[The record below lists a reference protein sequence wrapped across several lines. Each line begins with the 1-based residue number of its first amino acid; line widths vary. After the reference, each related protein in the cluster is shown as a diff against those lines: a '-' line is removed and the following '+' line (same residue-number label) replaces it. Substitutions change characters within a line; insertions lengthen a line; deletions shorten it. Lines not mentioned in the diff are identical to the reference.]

1 MVQSKTTSPKNV
13 LHELGYKIFLDRYAQ
28 KDMTRA
34 TLAVGDTVIVVVD
47 AKTGQREIGKV
58 TALDLPK
65 VQVQLLDGETV
76 ERDVEHVDKPLET
89 DPGQMMDRVAAGIA
103 SVESTPEL
111 QKLWTERFR
120 WLLDD
125 WKFVP
130 AGRILAAA
138 GTDQELTY
146 YNCMPPDQE
155 LLTADGYKPI
165 GDVKVGDLVVTHRSR
180 LRPVLHKFER
190 ETDEPLY
197 IIRPKKIGF
206 DDLRVTGD
214 HKIYIIR
221 SEWVNKHKSRD
232 GLRLKQEPDW
242 IPAKDIRPGDYVAVG
257 FSEASVFEP
266 VYASPRREV
275 YPAAFAPSAHPAQ
288 LSGAA
293 VPVIEKSPD
302 ELVEYDGLQWSP
314 VDEIAVEDYSGVV
327 MDIEVAEDHS
337 FISAGVVVSNCYVIP
352 SPRDS
357 RGGIIE
363 TLRQMTEIMSRGG
376 GVGINVSSLRPR
388 HAYVKGVNGR
398 SSGAVSWGGLYS
410 FVTGLIEQGG
420 CFGPQ
425 ERIATHLGLIPA
437 RELADRIE
445 AGETL
450 FAHTHRGL
458 RRITARFRNGVK
470 PLYELKTARGYTVR
484 ITEDHK
490 VAVLMDGQIT
500 TMPLKYLQ
508 PGDEI
513 LLLLGEGMQGDYVR
527 LSPVQYERS
536 VFSTT
541 LNENVRLPETLDEDL
556 AYLVGYMY
564 GDGYVHSGKKVNW
577 HAPKAIKMAT
587 ADAYPEIRRRIIETT
602 QRVFG
607 ITPTVDDRE
616 EASANV
622 SLYSRL
628 VVEWLAQNDLL
639 KAKADLIRVP
649 EAIFRS
655 PSPVQAAFI
664 AGYFD
669 ADGCNRGRKGGYG
682 MDSIS
687 RAMLEDVQKLLALN
701 GIVSR
706 IIATDRSAQGWRTI
720 YRLTVT
726 GSEFKKRFAAFVPG
740 EKVSAENNGT
750 REMYN
755 TYPAGVWSALN
766 ARAKYRQRI
775 YDGVSERISY
785 GQMTHIRQRLEA
797 DGQSATVEQVD
808 DLLRTLPDTIVS
820 ITPVGESDTYDFEV
834 EDVHLLSGNGVY
846 TSNSRRGALMLILD
860 DWHPDVFDFIN
871 SKRKAGQITN
881 ANISVGVSDKLM
893 EAVKADGDWTLM
905 FPDTSEPGY
914 DEEWDGSLEKWM
926 AAGRKVIHYR
936 TVKARA
942 VWDAIIESAWAS
954 AEPGV
959 FFRERYNKMSNSWYF
974 APIISTNPCVTGDTP
989 VATET
994 GYVKARDLQP
1004 GVKIRTPGGLKPIA
1018 KVYNNGM
1025 QRIYRVDFSDG
1036 GELECTAD
1044 HKLKVVRG
1052 KKYEWVATSELR
1064 EGDKVLVSPNEAFGS
1079 RRRLPE
1085 EAVNYI
1091 RKRQLKTPDYYDR
1104 TTGFLVGVVIGD
1116 GTLRQLP
1123 SGNSYANQCKVA
1135 FGINEAEWM
1144 ERFQGLLAGIGIH
1157 THVAR
1162 SSKNIALP
1170 NGAVALHQSV
1180 RLECYKLA
1188 TLMIKIG
1195 MTPNVKAPQK
1205 VIPQHFMT
1213 LDRDFLAG
1221 VLDGLFSTDGNVL
1234 MKQDN
1239 PMLRFST
1246 SSHELARQVR
1256 LLLLQFGIHGRI
1268 YATKREETLEY
1279 DRRSMY
1285 GTGTKY
1291 DVVVMNEGIPR
1302 FYSQI
1307 GLSHP
1312 QKAARL
1318 KEIAENWHY
1327 LGGTW
1332 TAAVVSVQDTK
1343 REEEVFDVYEPD
1355 TLTWITNG
1363 YVSLD
1368 CGEQG
1373 LPSFGVCNLGAIN
1386 LARFYDEEKHDVKWD
1401 ELEQTARFAT
1411 RFLDNVIDNTPY
1423 FFEPNRQQQMS
1434 ERRVGLNNMGL
1445 AELLIRLGIRYGSD
1459 ESVQFI
1465 DKLYGFLARVVYETS
1480 TELAQE
1486 KGAFPKFDAKK
1497 FLQSG
1502 FMKSMPRDIRDKVKK
1517 RGIRNVTLLT
1527 QAPTGC
1533 VAPDTLVST
1542 AAGLRPIIELG
1553 DADGEQWQII
1563 TQDVHTDEGLR
1574 KTSHFYINGYA
1585 PVKTMTTRRGFSL
1598 TATHNHRI
1606 RIIDADGN
1614 YVWRRMDELV
1624 VGDRVVLKKNTLGD
1638 GETVRLASVEQGN
1651 RALSDLPPVLTPEL
1665 AELLGLYMGDG
1676 YTKRRGGLHIV
1687 VCKRDPDLLTHV
1699 QSLMKKVWGEDRQVS
1714 IEDRQGCW
1722 VANLTGYYIPRFFEA
1737 NGFSKPQGNH
1747 GEGAEGAFIPSK
1759 ILQAGK
1765 TYVAA
1770 FLRGLFEADGGVHRG
1785 TISLVST
1792 SKRLLNQ
1799 VQVALLG
1806 LGIVATIREIPRSTG
1821 SLGQRAKYELRIL
1834 NRREGEKFAREIG
1847 FISQRK
1853 RDLAA
1858 NLGNIA
1864 DRGDSIAVPALCE
1877 EFYAKSKGLKNEVRQ
1892 QIIGL
1897 VSNGA
1902 LSQQFVKQTMT
1913 AYPTLQETRLG
1924 QLVAKDIFIDDVAAV
1939 EDGACL
1945 TYDLSVPDNQTYIA
1959 NGFVSHNT
1967 TGTMVNTST
1976 GIEPFFSWVYY
1987 RKSRL
1992 GLHEEQ
1998 VPLVKE
2004 WFEAH
2009 PDETDLP
2016 DYFVTAMDLTPEEH
2030 VKVQGAIQ
2038 RWVDSSISKC
2048 VVGDTLVLTD
2058 EGLQPIEDLS
2068 ELREPDTF
2076 ADLDVTVRTSG
2087 GHSRATAFYYNG
2099 MRPTLRL
2106 SLAYGFEIEGT
2117 YNHPIRVLDADGTSV
2132 FKPLSALH
2140 IGDIVPL
2147 YMGQRQFGR
2156 PGKPLPA
2163 YQGRW
2168 NVTNTKPIHIPAQMS
2183 EELAYLLGC
2192 ITSEGTIGRNGVGF
2206 VNSDRQIV
2214 ERVAGLF
2221 ESLFNI
2227 KCRIERD
2234 NRRDSLYYV
2243 RANSRALRSWLVDEL
2258 GMLPGAKNKTI
2269 PSCILGASAGEIGH
2283 FLRGLFLD
2291 AYMTLDGKMFGIGL
2305 ASRKLL
2311 KQLQVLLLN
2320 FGIVAR
2326 MHKAGANA
2334 WSVTVAGSDLGRL
2347 AAITAFDEVWK
2358 NERIARRD
2366 DGRQMKARSYST
2378 LLPEQV
2384 SGELHQAVQKNERS
2398 LRSLYPDRA
2407 GDYQRVRVALMRS
2420 TKIRRQD
2427 AYEVYQAFEDTSSD
2441 YLKQFFAHDKEGCI
2455 YLEVKAIQSGFAEVF
2470 DITVP
2475 DGHEFIANGICNHN
2489 TANLPNNYT
2498 IEQTRALYEYMYE
2511 LGCKGGTV
2519 YRDGSRDEQVL
2530 MLKEETTKQG
2540 DKKADE
2546 ARPVEQVATPHRV
2559 YPRPRQLAGVTVS
2572 RKTPFGTAFITMNSD
2587 EHGNPFEVFITV
2599 GKAGSDL
2606 QADAEGLGRMIS
2618 LQLRTTAPQNRKE
2631 MLKLVIDQLQGIGG
2645 SRSVGMGPSRVMSLP
2660 DAVAGAL
2667 MEHYFPQSPAQQLNL
2682 PLINGSPAVGEP
2694 KPEPDPHSNG
2704 IPAHGII
2711 SGADICPDCGLA
2723 TLVRAEGCEKCLS
2736 CGYSRC

>member
-111 QKLWTERFR
+111 QKLWAERFR

-242 IPAKDIRPGDYVAVG
+242 IPAKDIKPGDYVAVG
-257 FSEASVFEP
+257 FSEASAFEP
-266 VYASPRREV
+266 VYASPRREA
-275 YPAAFAPSAHPAQ
+275 YPITAAPAAYPVQ

-293 VPVIEKSPD
+293 VPVIEESPD
-302 ELVEYDGLQWSP
+302 DLVEYDGLQWSP

-425 ERIATHLGLIPA
+425 ERIATNLGLIPA
-437 RELADRIE
+437 RELADHIE

-513 LLLLGEGMQGDYVR
+513 LLLLGEGVQADYVR
-527 LSPVQYERS
+527 LSPVQYKRS
-536 VFSTT
+536 VMSTT

-564 GDGYVHSGKKVNW
+564 GDGDVHSGKKVNW
-577 HAPKAIKMAT
+577 RAPKAIRMAT

-682 MDSIS
+682 IDSIS
-687 RAMLEDVQKLLALN
+687 RAMLEDVQQLLALN

-726 GSEFKKRFAAFVPG
+726 GGEFKKRFAAFVPG
-740 EKVSAENNGT
+740 EKVAAENNGT

-797 DGQSATVEQVD
+797 GGQAAAVEQVD

-820 ITPVGESDTYDFEV
+820 ITPMGESDTYDFEV

-914 DEEWDGSLEKWM
+914 DEEWDGSLEKWI
-926 AAGRKVIHYR
+926 AAGHKVIHYR

-959 FFRERYNKMSNSWYF
+959 WFRERSNKLSNSYYF
-974 APIISTNPCVTGDTP
+974 NPLIATNPC
-989 VATET
+989 
-994 GYVKARDLQP
+994 
-1004 GVKIRTPGGLKPIA
+1004 
-1018 KVYNNGM
+1018 
-1025 QRIYRVDFSDG
+1025 
-1036 GELECTAD
+1036 GE
-1044 HKLKVVRG
+1044 
-1052 KKYEWVATSELR
+1052 
-1064 EGDKVLVSPNEAFGS
+1064 
-1079 RRRLPE
+1079 
-1085 EAVNYI
+1085 
-1091 RKRQLKTPDYYDR
+1091 
-1104 TTGFLVGVVIGD
+1104 
-1116 GTLRQLP
+1116 
-1123 SGNSYANQCKVA
+1123 
-1135 FGINEAEWM
+1135 
-1144 ERFQGLLAGIGIH
+1144 
-1157 THVAR
+1157 
-1162 SSKNIALP
+1162 
-1170 NGAVALHQSV
+1170 QS
-1180 RLECYKLA
+1180 
-1188 TLMIKIG
+1188 
-1195 MTPNVKAPQK
+1195 
-1205 VIPQHFMT
+1205 
-1213 LDRDFLAG
+1213 
-1221 VLDGLFSTDGNVL
+1221 
-1234 MKQDN
+1234 
-1239 PMLRFST
+1239 
-1246 SSHELARQVR
+1246 
-1256 LLLLQFGIHGRI
+1256 
-1268 YATKREETLEY
+1268 
-1279 DRRSMY
+1279 
-1285 GTGTKY
+1285 
-1291 DVVVMNEGIPR
+1291 
-1302 FYSQI
+1302 
-1307 GLSHP
+1307 
-1312 QKAARL
+1312 
-1318 KEIAENWHY
+1318 
-1327 LGGTW
+1327 LGGW
-1332 TAAVVSVQDTK
+1332 S
-1343 REEEVFDVYEPD
+1343 
-1355 TLTWITNG
+1355 
-1363 YVSLD
+1363 
-1368 CGEQG
+1368 
-1373 LPSFGVCNLGAIN
+1373 VCNLGAIN

-1423 FFEPNRQQQMS
+1423 FFEPNRQRQMS

-1486 KGAFPKFDAKK
+1486 KGAFPQFDAKK

-1527 QAPTGC
+1527 QAPTG
-1533 VAPDTLVST
+1533 
-1542 AAGLRPIIELG
+1542 
-1553 DADGEQWQII
+1553 
-1563 TQDVHTDEGLR
+1563 
-1574 KTSHFYINGYA
+1574 
-1585 PVKTMTTRRGFSL
+1585 
-1598 TATHNHRI
+1598 
-1606 RIIDADGN
+1606 
-1614 YVWRRMDELV
+1614 
-1624 VGDRVVLKKNTLGD
+1624 
-1638 GETVRLASVEQGN
+1638 
-1651 RALSDLPPVLTPEL
+1651 
-1665 AELLGLYMGDG
+1665 
-1676 YTKRRGGLHIV
+1676 
-1687 VCKRDPDLLTHV
+1687 
-1699 QSLMKKVWGEDRQVS
+1699 
-1714 IEDRQGCW
+1714 
-1722 VANLTGYYIPRFFEA
+1722 
-1737 NGFSKPQGNH
+1737 
-1747 GEGAEGAFIPSK
+1747 
-1759 ILQAGK
+1759 
-1765 TYVAA
+1765 
-1770 FLRGLFEADGGVHRG
+1770 
-1785 TISLVST
+1785 
-1792 SKRLLNQ
+1792 
-1799 VQVALLG
+1799 
-1806 LGIVATIREIPRSTG
+1806 
-1821 SLGQRAKYELRIL
+1821 
-1834 NRREGEKFAREIG
+1834 
-1847 FISQRK
+1847 
-1853 RDLAA
+1853 
-1858 NLGNIA
+1858 
-1864 DRGDSIAVPALCE
+1864 
-1877 EFYAKSKGLKNEVRQ
+1877 
-1892 QIIGL
+1892 
-1897 VSNGA
+1897 
-1902 LSQQFVKQTMT
+1902 
-1913 AYPTLQETRLG
+1913 
-1924 QLVAKDIFIDDVAAV
+1924 
-1939 EDGACL
+1939 
-1945 TYDLSVPDNQTYIA
+1945 
-1959 NGFVSHNT
+1959 T

-2058 EGLQPIEDLS
+2058 EGLQPIENLS

-2076 ADLDVTVRTSG
+2076 ADLDITVHTSG

-2132 FKPLSALH
+2132 FKPLSALR

-2147 YMGQRQFGR
+2147 YIGQRQFGR

-2168 NVTNTKPIHIPAQMS
+2168 DVTNTKPIRIPAHMS

-2192 ITSEGTIGRNGVGF
+2192 ITSGGTLGRSGVSF
-2206 VNSDRQIV
+2206 VNGDRQIV

-2221 ESLFNI
+2221 ESLFDM

-2243 RANSRALRSWLVDEL
+2243 HANSRALRSWLVDEL

-2269 PSCILGASAGEIGH
+2269 PNCILGASAGEIGH

-2384 SGELHQAVQKNERS
+2384 SDELHQAVQQNERS

-2407 GDYQRVRVALMRS
+2407 SDYQRVQVALMRG

-2427 AYEVYQAFEDTSSD
+2427 AYEGYQAFEDTSSD
-2441 YLKQFFAHDKEGCI
+2441 YLKQFFAHDKEGCV

-2498 IEQTRALYEYMYE
+2498 VEQTRALYEYMYE

-2530 MLKEETTKQG
+2530 MLKEKTTKQG
-2540 DKKADE
+2540 DKKAE
-2546 ARPVEQVATPHRV
+2546 ETRPVEQVATPHRV

-2667 MEHYFPQSPAQQLNL
+2667 MEHYFPQPPAQQLNL
-2682 PLINGSPAVGEP
+2682 PLINGSPVVGEP
-2694 KPEPDPHSNG
+2694 KTEPDPHSNG